1 MRISRYTISVLLVLI
16 VLAFIG
22 ETHVWYLSEF
32 EVRYPSVT
40 FYPQKG
46 VSQERMLSDIS
57 QAAERENVTVF
68 VVEHEIESYISQQIN
83 IYGTQGTEEFLKRD
97 AEIKEGVSHSI
108 FLGDSIVSFHD
119 LKEIPDVS
127 KVSDYQTIGDSKQ
140 VLKFK
145 RDLVNQYAGAF
156 PEEGYQPFHSK
167 LNIALA
173 WSLAFALLLLLT
185 LYHVGLMKKELL
197 VRLVSG
203 ERISDFMLRQ
213 ILCDLGFY
221 LSVFVVAF
229 LALRPLTNPFF
240 ELGVSLICITIF
252 LILNSLAHTWMLSID
267 VKKDNTSYHSGKTFI
282 AASYVYKGITM
293 FVTVLVM
300 SGSIAL
306 ICDGIDCHKQK
317 EFFQERK
324 EDSYVMLSSFSDTD
338 EKEAKLRDKIYRECV
353 RQNKTCMLV
362 ELLGFEHDDD
372 NYVYA
377 DRGSIPYLQQ
387 QIPELQDV
395 DLSDAAYVIKPED
408 ENLSGNEFDE
418 AEELFRVYSQDED
431 APIRTITYQGK
442 TEIISHKIQDS
453 VTSCLK
459 ENPVIVLNNME
470 PGFVDGY
477 LWTGTM
483 VNLTDS
489 EWENYLEKHGF
500 TDEIAYR
507 TNVYENYLHSWRMLK
522 WGMVLGIV
530 LFAIMFVMECF
541 ILYTTLYYEYRLN
554 AMELSL
560 QKVLGFT
567 IFQRHRKIGGLTI
580 VSGAGG
586 LAIAIL
592 IGIFLDIGNLTALLV
607 AGFAIIAFELAFIV
621 RYAYK
626 METINVQRVLK
637 GGYL

>member
-1 MRISRYTISVLLVLI
+1 MRVSRYIISVLLVLI

-46 VSQERMLSDIS
+46 VPQERMLSDIS
-57 QAAERENVTVF
+57 QAAERESVTVF
-68 VVEHEIESYISQQIN
+68 VVEHEIESYISQQID
-83 IYGTQGTEEFLKRD
+83 IYGTQETEAFLKRD
-97 AEIKEGVSHSI
+97 AKIQEGVSHSL
-108 FLGDSIVSFHD
+108 FLGDSTVSFHD

-127 KVSDYQTIGDSKQ
+127 KVSDYQTIGDAKQ

-145 RDLVNQYAGAF
+145 QDLVNQYAGAF
-156 PEEGYQPFHSK
+156 PEKGYQPFNSK
-167 LNIALA
+167 LNVALA

-185 LYHVGLMKKELL
+185 VYHIGLMKKELL

-213 ILCDLGFY
+213 IVYDLGFY
-221 LSVFVVAF
+221 ASVFVVAF
-229 LALRPLTNPFF
+229 LALKTLTNPFF
-240 ELGVSLICITIF
+240 EIGVSLTCVSVF
-252 LILNSLAHTWMLSID
+252 LILNSLVYTWMLSID
-267 VKKDNTSYHSGKTFI
+267 VKKDNASYHSGKTLI
-282 AASYVYKGITM
+282 AASHVYKGITM

-300 SGSIAL
+300 SGSVTL
-306 ICDGIDCHKQK
+306 IYDGIDCYKQK
-317 EFFQERK
+317 RFFQEHK

-338 EKEAKLRDKIYRECV
+338 DKEADLRDKIYGKSVER
-353 RQNKTCMLV
+353 NKTCMLV

-377 DRGSIPYLQQ
+377 DRGAIPYLRQ
-387 QIPELQDV
+387 QIPELRGV
-395 DLSDAAYVIKPED
+395 DLCDTAYIIKPENVD
-408 ENLSGNEFDE
+408 LSGNEFDE

-431 APIRTITYQGK
+431 TPIRTITYQRK
-442 TEIISHKIQDS
+442 TEIIAHKIGDGVVS
-453 VTSCLK
+453 RLK
-459 ENPVIVLNNME
+459 ENPIIILNNMK
-470 PGFVDGY
+470 PKFVDGY

-489 EWENYLEKHGF
+489 EWEGYLKQNGF

-530 LFAIMFVMECF
+530 LLAIMFVMECF

-580 VSGAGG
+580 ASGVGG
-586 LAIAIL
+586 LVIAIL
-592 IGIFLDIGNLTALLV
+592 IGSFLDIGNLIALV
-607 AGFAIIAFELAFIV
+607 IAGFAIIAFELAFIL
-621 RYAYK
+621 RYAFK
-626 METINVQRVLK
+626 LETINVQRVLK